1 MTPHSHRLPMVSP
14 FRLFALLCSAL
25 LLANIGGT
33 AHAGPDCATPA
44 ISLPA
49 AGIASEPG
57 PAVTPSDSASP
68 AAAPTLAE
76 CLVSALD
83 TNPGVLSAEDETRA
97 SRQRLKRANSN
108 LLPRLKA
115 EETFT
120 NSRHTSEIMGMKV
133 GKEQL
138 QLKGIK
144 LSQPLYT
151 GGALENGVNAA
162 RAGVNI
168 QKHAETRRR
177 EDMVRSVAEAWFG
190 LLSARAMEEV
200 ASQALFDTLGHER
213 HVQNMLEAGVAVR
226 DDLLKVQVSVLERRE
241 NLVKA
246 RNGIDLAK
254 ARLEMLTGL
263 PIDPAAIPVP
273 VNPDTTPELSEEHAV
288 SLATRSH
295 PLLRAAREAV
305 RIQDFSAKAA
315 KGALLPNV
323 ALQWNWSSGNQFN
336 TAQDNWDATVYVGLN
351 VFDAGET
358 RSKVREARAAKSKAT
373 HDLEDL
379 ERNILLAIHQAFLR
393 IEEAHARL
401 ELSTQAEA
409 QAAESLRLTEE
420 RFKAGAVTSQH
431 LLDAESALVS
441 ARQRRVTAG
450 FDRALARIALWHA
463 AGGLEHALLP
473 LK

>member
-1 MTPHSHRLPMVSP
+1 MILRPHSTRLSRLLVPTLSLMLFTCVTGIAQTATEPAIPASSP
-14 FRLFALLCSAL
+14 SAIETP
-25 LLANIGGT
+25 IGSATTADTVGT
-33 AHAGPDCATPA
+33 APAT
-44 ISLPA
+44 
-49 AGIASEPG
+49 
-57 PAVTPSDSASP
+57 T
-68 AAAPTLAE
+68 APTLAE

-97 SRQRLKRANSN
+97 SKQRLNRANSN

-120 NSRHTSEIMGMKV
+120 NFRHTSEIMGMKV

-144 LSQPLYT
+144 LSQPIYT

-177 EDMVRSVAEAWFG
+177 EDMARSVAEAWFG

-263 PIDPAAIPVP
+263 PIEPTAIPVP
-273 VNPDTTPELSEEHAV
+273 ANPDTTPELSEEHAV

-323 ALQWNWSSGNQFN
+323 ALQWNWSSGNQFA

-450 FDRALARIALWHA
+450 FDRELARIALWHA

>member
-1 MTPHSHRLPMVSP
+1 MISRHLGFRFPRLIAPAFS
-14 FRLFALLCSAL
+14 LF
-25 LLANIGGT
+25 LLACTMGSAQT
-33 AHAGPDCATPA
+33 
-44 ISLPA
+44 
-49 AGIASEPG
+49 ASEPSV
-57 PAVTPSDSASP
+57 PISSPSAEQTPLESTVTADSPGTAS
-68 AAAPTLAE
+68 AAAVMTLAE
-76 CLVSALD
+76 CLASALD

-97 SRQRLKRANSN
+97 AKQRLNRANSN
-108 LLPRLKA
+108 LLPRLRA

-120 NSRHTSEIMGMKV
+120 NFRHTSEIMGMPF

-144 LSQPLYT
+144 LSQPIYT

-168 QKHAETRRR
+168 QKYAETRRR
-177 EDMVRSVAEAWFG
+177 EDMARSVAEAWFG

-213 HVQNMLEAGVAVR
+213 HVRNMLEAGVAVR

-241 NLVKA
+241 NVVKA
-246 RNGIDLAK
+246 RNAIDLAK

-263 PIDPAAIPVP
+263 PIAPAAIPVP
-273 VNPDTTPELSEEHAV
+273 TNPDTTPELSEEHAV

-336 TAQDNWDATVYVGLN
+336 NAQDNWDATVYVGLN
-351 VFDAGET
+351 IFDAGET

-393 IEEAHARL
+393 IEEARARL
-401 ELSTQAEA
+401 DLSTQAEA

-450 FDRALARIALWHA
+450 FDQALARIALWHA
-463 AGGLEHALLP
+463 EIGRAHV
-473 LK
+473 

>member
-1 MTPHSHRLPMVSP
+1 MILRHNGFRFPRLIAPAFS
-14 FRLFALLCSAL
+14 LF
-25 LLANIGGT
+25 LLASAMGSAQT
-33 AHAGPDCATPA
+33 
-44 ISLPA
+44 
-49 AGIASEPG
+49 ASEPSSPISAPSVEQSPPG
-57 PAVTPSDSASP
+57 PTATADSPGTDSAV
-68 AAAPTLAE
+68 AALTLAE

-97 SRQRLKRANSN
+97 SKQRLKRANSN

-120 NSRHTSEIMGMKV
+120 NFRHTSEIMGMKV

-177 EDMVRSVAEAWFG
+177 EEMARSVAESWFG

-213 HVQNMLEAGVAVR
+213 HVRNMLEAGVAVR

-241 NLVKA
+241 NVVKA

-263 PIDPAAIPVP
+263 QIDPVAIPVP
-273 VNPDTTPELSEEHAV
+273 ADPDTTPELSEEHAV

-393 IEEAHARL
+393 IEEARARL
-401 ELSTQAEA
+401 DLSTQAEA

-450 FDRALARIALWHA
+450 FDQALASIALWHA

>member
-1 MTPHSHRLPMVSP
+1 MILPHRSI
-14 FRLFALLCSAL
+14 RLFPL
-25 LLANIGGT
+25 LLT
-33 AHAGPDCATPA
+33 TC
-44 ISLPA
+44 SLVLFPCV
-49 AGIASEPG
+49 AGIALTGAEYAA
-57 PAVTPSDSASP
+57 PASSPSAFETPIKPALAADSAGK
-68 AAAPTLAE
+68 ATATAAPTLAE
-76 CLVSALD
+76 CLMSALD

-97 SRQRLKRANSN
+97 SKQRLKQASSN

-120 NSRHTSEIMGMKV
+120 NFRHTSEILGRPF

-138 QLKGIK
+138 QLEGIK
-144 LSQPLYT
+144 LSQPIYT
-151 GGALENGVNAA
+151 GGALENGVKAA
-162 RAGVNI
+162 RAGVNL

-200 ASQALFDTLGHER
+200 ASQALLDTLGHQR
-213 HVQNMLEAGVAVR
+213 HVQSMLEAGVAVR

-263 PIDPAAIPVP
+263 SIDPSGIPIP
-273 VNPDTTPELSEEHAV
+273 ENPDITPELSEPHAV

-315 KGALLPNV
+315 KGSLQPNV

-351 VFDAGET
+351 VFDGGET
-358 RSKVREARAAKSKAT
+358 RSKVREARAARSKAT

-379 ERNILLAIHQAFLR
+379 ERTILLAIHQAFLR
-393 IEEAHARL
+393 IEEARARL

-420 RFKAGAVTSQH
+420 RFKAGAVTSQN

-450 FDRALARIALWHA
+450 FDRALASIALWHA
-463 AGGLEHALLP
+463 AGSLEHALLP

>member
-1 MTPHSHRLPMVSP
+1 MILRPHSTRLS
-14 FRLFALLCSAL
+14 RLLVPTLSLMLFTCVTGIAQ
-25 LLANIGGT
+25 T
-33 AHAGPDCATPA
+33 ATEPA
-44 ISLPA
+44 IPA
-49 AGIASEPG
+49 SSPSAIE
-57 PAVTPSDSASP
+57 TPIGSATT
-68 AAAPTLAE
+68 ADTVGTAPTLAE

-97 SRQRLKRANSN
+97 SKQRLNRANSN

-120 NSRHTSEIMGMKV
+120 NFRHTSEIMGRPL

-144 LSQPLYT
+144 LSQPIYT

-263 PIDPAAIPVP
+263 PIEPTAIPVP
-273 VNPDTTPELSEEHAV
+273 ANPDTTPELSEEHAV

-393 IEEAHARL
+393 IEEARARL

-450 FDRALARIALWHA
+450 FDQALARIALWHA